1 MRGNDIIDL
10 QAASRE
16 TNWRRKGFL
25 EKICTPN
32 ELHYVFDADDP
43 DRAVWKLWSI
53 KESAYKVHVR
63 SVKTRSFA
71 PWQLSC
77 TILDNTKSQ
86 VAIGGC
92 YYTCSTLE
100 TTGYIYSTA
109 VAAEETKAPV
119 IDHCFLVRGEN
130 WLQQQEYI
138 YQRIIDRYAGLAG
151 CKKEA
156 LRICKDALNIPSL
169 YDSEDHS
176 RLPMS
181 ITHHG
186 RYAAF
191 TIN

>member
-1 MRGNDIIDL
+1 MRGNDIVDL
-10 QAASRE
+10 HAAALES
-16 TNWRRKGFL
+16 NWQRKGFL
-25 EKICTPN
+25 EKIVTPSEQQYIHLSGN
-32 ELHYVFDADDP
+32 PHSTFW
-43 DRAVWKLWSI
+43 RLWSM
-53 KESAYKVHVR
+53 KESAYKADVR
-63 SVKTRSFA
+63 LTHARIFA
-71 PWQLSC
+71 PQKYICWFSDEINGIVYTGNRVYRC
-77 TILDNTKSQ
+77 ITSQ
-86 VAIGGC
+86 
-92 YYTCSTLE
+92 

-176 RLPMS
+176 RLYLS